1 MFKQIW
7 LLAELNE
14 EMRFVVESPETIQER
29 LDSNAEE
36 KQRKKDLVLFQKKLQ
51 AKRKKNQ
58 KQTKKIKVEEENW
71 ATESFD
77 LTRDAKGG
85 KEIQERDLKNSA
97 PNKQIG

>member
-7 LLAELNE
+7 LLAELND

-36 KQRKKDLVLFQKKLQ
+36 KQRKKDIVLFQKKMQ

-58 KQTKKIKVEEENW
+58 KQTKKKHVEMEEENF

-77 LTRDAKGG
+77 LTKDGKSG
-85 KEIQERDLKNSA
+85 KEIQERDLKN
-97 PNKQIG
+97 

>member
-7 LLAELNE
+7 LLAELND

-36 KQRKKDLVLFQKKLQ
+36 TQRKKDLVLFQKKMQ

-58 KQTKKIKVEEENW
+58 KQTKKKQVEMEEEEENW

-77 LTRDAKGG
+77 LTKDGKSG
-85 KEIQERDLKNSA
+85 KEIQERDLKN
-97 PNKQIG
+97 